1 MLETRHSEVDF
12 IGKDGFHWFIGQ
24 VVPDKAWRTKNNQ
37 NFDQGFRAK
46 VRILGHHPGESE
58 DEGGI
63 SDDDLPW
70 AHFLVSPQF
79 GAGHNYG
86 GTGFALQGGEVV
98 FGFFVDGEEA
108 QQPVVIGCFSSSS
121 DTVVN
126 KSYEEILSKG
136 TSGFFPYAP
145 PKALEKANYVRRT
158 EDKPNDKSGGVV
170 TSDNKVKTD
179 GTESEDGKKTEDGT
193 VDKHFD
199 NKTYSVKKA
208 QKCVEPKGLLSD
220 VKKGLEEFVE
230 KINELEEFKDG
241 WIDPITSTVVDMD
254 KLVDKASE
262 KAAGGLSAI
271 IRKTRKNMFEE
282 INSIVDDGLD
292 FLDPDHLIKN
302 LEIKKQKDRIY
313 CLIENVLNG
322 LKNVISDFLKEM
334 LGKIV
339 NLPLCALENLLGGIL
354 SKVTDMIQN
363 AIGPALSSLSKLIG
377 NTMPN
382 FSDMMSKALD
392 FAQAG
397 IALLECEGTECEKE
411 PSDYETNKGE
421 QKKEI
426 PGAKR
431 IGNIANAVSSLSR
444 GFTGNEVASITK
456 NIFPGIDSITGGVGD
471 FVRNKTGIV
480 EGVKENTGGGL
491 GTVGKL
497 AGGCSGTKGPFGK
510 ECGPPK
516 IEIFGGNGI
525 GGFADAVI
533 NEIGQVVGVRMTDLG
548 FGYTEAPYIKV
559 KDNCNNG
566 NGATLEPILWDGKIV
581 NMVVVDPGGGY
592 LGAESATADDTGTE
606 MVGII
611 DAVQVVQTGNGYQ
624 EGDTITSDTGC
635 AFLPNIENG
644 RITGV
649 EGVCNIPFT
658 KFPELTVNSKT
669 GNGAVVRPIT
679 KFVRKEDFVGV
690 LPPDSKLI
698 TVISCPRFYS

>member
-63 SDDDLPW
+63 SDEDLPW

-79 GAGHNYG
+79 GAGHSYG

-145 PKALEKANYVRRT
+145 PKALEKANYVRRK

-170 TSDNKVKTD
+170 TSDNKVKDD
-179 GTESEDGKKTEDGT
+179 GTETGEKVEDGT

-199 NKTYSVKKA
+199 NKTYPVKKA
-208 QKCVEPKGLLSD
+208 QKCVDPKGLLSD
-220 VKKGLEEFVE
+220 VKSGLEKFTER
-230 KINELEEFKDG
+230 INELEQVKDG
-241 WIDPITSTVVDMD
+241 WIDPITSTIVDMD

-262 KAAGGLSAI
+262 KAAASLSSI
-271 IRKTRKNMFEE
+271 VRKTRKNLFDE
-282 INSIVDDGLD
+282 INITVDGSLN

-313 CLIENVLNG
+313 CLMENVLKG
-322 LKNVISDFLKEM
+322 LKNVISDFLKGM

-354 SKVTDMIQN
+354 SKITDMIQN
-363 AIGPALSSLSKLIG
+363 AIKGPLAAISKLAGIQL
-377 NTMPN
+377 PN

-397 IALLECEGTECEKE
+397 IALLECEGIECEKE

-421 QKKEI
+421 KKKEI

-444 GFTGNEVASITK
+444 GFTGSEVASITK
-456 NIFPGIDSITGGVGD
+456 NIFPGIDSITGGVGG

-491 GTVGKL
+491 GTVGQL

-516 IEIFGGNGI
+516 VEIFGGNGV

-548 FGYTEAPYIKV
+548 FGYTEAPYITV

-566 NGATLEPILWDGKIV
+566 NGASLEPILFDGKIV

-592 LGAESATADDTGTE
+592 LGAESATADDVGTE

-635 AFLPNIENG
+635 AFLPSIENG

-669 GNGAVVRPIT
+669 GSGAVVRPIT
-679 KFVRKEDFVGV
+679 KFVRKEEFVGV
-690 LPPDSKLI
+690 LPPDARLI